1 MLTIT
6 VFRLA
11 GERTSDN
18 ILQRD
23 ELADL
28 REKVQVLVDQWP
40 MCRLKPCDVVRL
52 LDVLASH
59 IRLAEGVCI
68 QEDESEKSERA
79 QIIVKALDAMTISLR
94 IMGAADMPRR
104 YTGEESI
111 DKLVDLMKH
120 HMIHNVF
127 VFVDAS
133 YYQIHR
139 DLQSA
144 PESPE
149 IGHQKSSAQSSL
161 QWKSSAISQKP
172 KGRVWQGGSIRFP
185 KSSELSVICSQGS
198 SVSWH
203 ISSS

>member
-1 MLTIT
+1 MQ
-6 VFRLA
+6 

-28 REKVQVLVDQWP
+28 GEKVQVLVDHGL

-94 IMGAADMPRR
+94 IMGAADMPKEVYR
-104 YTGEESI
+104 EESI

-139 DLQSA
+139 DLSL
-144 PESPE
+144 
-149 IGHQKSSAQSSL
+149 HQKAR
-161 QWKSSAISQKP
+161 KSAIRSHQLRAACNGKVLLSHKSP
-172 KGRVWQGGSIRFP
+172 KGRVWQGGSIKFP